1 MMDVD
6 TPSST
11 HPQASV
17 YASSLAADPLSSPL
31 ASVPASSPPSVA
43 VPAASPALG
52 APPAASNFS
61 KSLADSAPSSSGNSL
76 SPQQNQRS
84 ASNGRDNRFKHPH
97 SMVSPR
103 WAKLKGA
110 MLCFFLRSMAAA
122 KLQLHPII
130 PSLPKIDPPPPAS
143 APPSSA
149 SSAAAVAPAPNPSP
163 PPFSS
168 SFQPIPAKLS
178 QQTQSMEARQSN
190 AEAAAAAQ
198 SSSSHAGPRTENQ
211 KKSSKKTSDLN
222 FLSSLLNKALSVATS
237 HPASS
242 AASSSS
248 SSSASA
254 ASSAAASSSLSL
266 ADAATCHCL
275 VVDDSVAAGRLPEG
289 SDNWKQYREALAL
302 EGNHDALLKHLAK
315 WLQLPL
321 TDLTIAYVPKQNPPR
336 LHINF
341 QSLPVLGQALLA
353 HPFLV
358 RCGSIGA
365 WSKPCGVLKRDQP
378 ELLHLSC
385 VPSHPCEMAT
395 LTADVTQLLTD
406 MGLLYTSF
414 WFPNKMTENRV
425 TIFVL
430 PRNLVALE
438 AEIHRLHLKHEFRG
452 SKVRVQGVNTLALRR
467 CHQCERLGHNPD
479 ACSKYSGMALRLI
492 GKKPLSYLLLQ
503 ELQKRTGARTAFLG
517 SSFDEMQPSRRL
529 TLLFD
534 MPAGHEEERMAE
546 LAPRLAPIF
555 AELHSL
561 LHGSPQCVDISD
573 RHRECRECGSMERP
587 HECPFMD
594 PTRVPRQQAPT
605 GAPRPQALAGAAAS
619 ASSSAS
625 SAADKMCGSWS
636 RTRTCAK
643 KGLGCGFSHPEG
655 HIVAQKSKECFAFQR
670 NGLCHVGSTCPYKH
684 TEGLAR
690 RPAGASAASDAA
702 ARPATSKPSDKPS
715 GQVSLAHAP
724 PAAATSTSTPAS
736 SPVAPTPTA
745 SPSKKKRQRTPVAAD
760 ESQPEEEEEEVKQQ
774 ASAAKKQKPVQGI
787 PAHSTQWS
795 TMVDEAEEEDEGERT
810 RTPPPRSSSLASIS
824 SPSSSV
830 GSGWVGGSAAASA
843 RGRGRPSKPV
853 QPAAASASAKAP
865 SRSSSSSRKLQQ

>member
-1 MMDVD
+1 MLG
-6 TPSST
+6 SS
-11 HPQASV
+11 
-17 YASSLAADPLSSPL
+17 
-31 ASVPASSPPSVA
+31 
-43 VPAASPALG
+43 
-52 APPAASNFS
+52 
-61 KSLADSAPSSSGNSL
+61 
-76 SPQQNQRS
+76 
-84 ASNGRDNRFKHPH
+84 
-97 SMVSPR
+97 
-103 WAKLKGA
+103 
-110 MLCFFLRSMAAA
+110 LRSMAAS
-122 KLQLHPII
+122 KLQPHPII
-130 PSLPKIDPPPPAS
+130 PSLPNIDPPPPAS

-149 SSAAAVAPAPNPSP
+149 SSAAAVAPAPNPSS

-178 QQTQSMEARQSN
+178 QQTQNMEARRSN

-198 SSSSHAGPRTENQ
+198 SSSSPHGPRTETQ
-211 KKSSKKTSDLN
+211 KKMSKKTKSSDLN
-222 FLSSLLNKALSVATS
+222 LLSSLFNKALSAAAS

-248 SSSASA
+248 SSSAPA
-254 ASSAAASSSLSL
+254 ASSASSSLSL

-275 VVDDSVAAGRLPEG
+275 VVDDSPAAGRLAEG
-289 SDNWKQYREALAL
+289 SDNWKQYKEALAL
-302 EGNHDALLKHLAK
+302 ESNHDALLQHVAK

-321 TDLTIAYVPKQNPPR
+321 TDITIAYVPKQNPPR

-341 QSLPVLGQALLA
+341 RSLPVLGQALLA
-353 HPFLV
+353 HSFLV

-365 WSKPCGVLKRDQP
+365 WSKPCGGVNKRDQP

-425 TIFVL
+425 AIYVL
-430 PRNLVALE
+430 PRNLAALE
-438 AEIHRLHLKHEFRG
+438 DEINRLHLKHEFRG

-492 GKKPLSYLLLQ
+492 GKKPLSFLLLQ

-534 MPAGHEEERMAE
+534 MPSGREEERMAE

-573 RHRECRECGSMERP
+573 RHRECRECGCMERP
-587 HECPFMD
+587 HECPFLD
-594 PTRVPRQQAPT
+594 PTRAL
-605 GAPRPQALAGAAAS
+605 RPQAPAGAAAS

-636 RTRTCAK
+636 RTRTCAR
-643 KGLGCGFSHPEG
+643 KGLGCRFSHPEG

-670 NGLCHVGSTCPYKH
+670 NGHCHVGSTCPYKH
-684 TEGLAR
+684 TEVLAR
-690 RPAGASAASDAA
+690 PPDASAAADAA

-715 GQVSLAHAP
+715 GQGSLA
-724 PAAATSTSTPAS
+724 PAGSASTSTPAPAS
-736 SPVAPTPTA
+736 SPAA

-760 ESQPEEEEEEVKQQ
+760 ESQPEEEEEVKQQ
-774 ASAAKKQKPVQGI
+774 TSAAKKQKPVQGI
-787 PAHSTQWS
+787 PAHSTPWS
-795 TMVDEAEEEDEGERT
+795 TMVDEAENEDQRD
-810 RTPPPRSSSLASIS
+810 RSSTPPPRSSSLASIS
-824 SPSSSV
+824 SPSSSL
-830 GSGWVGGSAAASA
+830 GWVGGSAAASA